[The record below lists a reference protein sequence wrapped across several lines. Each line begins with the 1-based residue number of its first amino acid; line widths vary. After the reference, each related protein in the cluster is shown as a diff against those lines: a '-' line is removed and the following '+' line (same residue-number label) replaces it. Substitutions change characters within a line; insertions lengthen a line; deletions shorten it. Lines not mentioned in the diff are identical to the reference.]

1 VSIHRLA
8 YWAVLAFILTLPVEG
23 TLTIPLF
30 GRASQAMGFVLAV
43 IWIVA
48 VTRRGGLRRFHVFHG
63 VLALFLL
70 WSGLTLFWS
79 VDPQISMKGF
89 ITQAQIL
96 GMVVIIW
103 DVLRTRTQVE
113 AALQAYVVGAYLAAA
128 GIISDFLTS
137 PAPEYAAHH
146 RYTLGTFEVDGIAL
160 ILALGIPA
168 AWYLAIHQGR
178 WQQGFWTRL
187 GNFAYLPVAA
197 FAMAL
202 TGTRGAAVAS
212 IPSAVFVIW
221 SIWRSTGRT
230 RIIAGTAIGVAVGLV
245 VALAPPELLGR
256 IGSAA
261 DNLTAAGERSET
273 IWTRS
278 FQVFHE
284 NPITGVGLD
293 VHRQAVPIGFHI
305 TEGVAHSSFG
315 KEAHNTLISILV
327 ETGLVGL
334 LLFGG
339 AAFVLFREIARLRG
353 PDARYWICQLAVIA
367 IDSQTLSLEDSK
379 TVWFFLALAVT
390 AAIAKVPRAL
400 PASPEASR
408 PAGTR
413 LRSSGVPATP
423 RLIPSRLSQKTY

>member
-1 VSIHRLA
+1 MNIQKIA
-8 YWAVLAFILTLPVEG
+8 YWSVLAFILTLPVEG
-23 TLTIPLF
+23 TLRIPFF
-30 GRASQAMGFVLAV
+30 GRVSQAMGFVLAV
-43 IWIVA
+43 VWIIA
-48 VTRRGGLRRFHVFHG
+48 VTKRGGLRRLHIFHG
-63 VLALFLL
+63 ALALFLL

-79 VDPQISMKGF
+79 VDAHISIKGF

-96 GMVVIIW
+96 GMLVIVW
-103 DVLRTRTQVE
+103 DVLRTRAQVE

-128 GIISDFLTS
+128 GIISTFVTS
-137 PAPEYAAHH
+137 PEPEYAAHR
-146 RYTLGTFEVDGIAL
+146 RYSLGTFEVDGIAL

-178 WQQGFWTRL
+178 WHQGLVMRL
-187 GNFAYLPVAA
+187 GNFAYLPAAA

-212 IPSAVFVIW
+212 IPSAIFVIW

-230 RIIAGTAIGVAVGLV
+230 RVVAATAIGVAAVLV
-245 VALAPPELLGR
+245 IAFAPPELLGR

-261 DNLTAAGERSET
+261 DNLTAAGDRSET

-284 NPITGVGLD
+284 NPIAGVGLD

-327 ETGLVGL
+327 ETGLIGL

-339 AAFVLFREIARLRG
+339 ATFLLVREVARLRG

-379 TVWFFLALAVT
+379 AVWLFLGLAVT
-390 AAIAKVPRAL
+390 AAVAKVPRAV
-400 PASPEASR
+400 AA
-408 PAGTR
+408 
-413 LRSSGVPATP
+413 SSGAVSSPAVAPLRRNGVWAPP
-423 RLIPSRLSQKTY
+423 RVTHSR